1 MNNIRVFFLLA
12 IFLAFPNHTFA
23 SVIYQEDW
31 YLAIEKKDSVAQ
43 YKIAEAYSPLTKND
57 SYHCQ
62 TNQLYFSHQN
72 KKLSGCRDKSAD
84 KYIEFLTKSAENL
97 YPIAQKDLGIAYITG
112 ELVPKDIKKG
122 LYWLERAAS
131 PISDKAKFRIVEGTF
146 WLAQPNGKKFGVG
159 EAHYWLGLLYHEGT
173 EVKAD
178 YAKAIKH
185 YKIASKSTD
194 WEVDNLAQYQLY
206 KLYQDKLNDP
216 KKSLYWLEK
225 TANNIGKF
233 ADEQTLETP
242 TKMVSYFLGGGQPDG
257 SKLDTPN
264 YLWAAKWLLKV
275 VEQSNIPKESK
286 QKAAFQLGW
295 FYLNGLGVEK
305 DIGEAIKYYHLG
317 MYQDDLTNYQMNLTE
332 YKDITSSTD
341 ISLQNQFLHQVIT
354 PFYINKFD
362 TAKAQKVI
370 DAVFANNPKDKEV
383 FYEKLIENL
392 VETLQVESYD
402 FLYQLESIPL
412 LLKLAKQQGIAYGFY
427 RDARNIQGKTTDEL
441 MALYQSALKIDPNNP
456 TVLYQFGTL
465 YDFILEDEKTAI
477 TYYQHAAKL
486 GNSKANY
493 RLGVIYYLGKGVE
506 KSYHEAWQYLDL
518 AAKQDYQPAQDF
530 LITID
535 KSHPE
540 FDWLTTQYLNHR
552 QVYRSPTV
560 MVDGVD
566 WLQTQ
571 SEVNQNDKATYHKI
585 KHDSNGNGLKTY
597 QGCKAALSLA
607 AGGDIFAQDELLSQ
621 MDKKRDSFICTPKK
635 ELLFNWID
643 SSNKNDHKKAF
654 LKVKYY
660 KMSGQYKEFHAML
673 KAQVTNNNPYA
684 IFELAQQQVMVN
696 LPNNVVLP
704 YIKTLLKSGSPAAA
718 KLLVFYYENINI
730 DMLQHTKSI
739 LLLNDLRWYYLDSEI
754 NEYYQN
760 NKFSKYFYA
769 DSKLTSS
776 DIYKMWFELAQM
788 HEQGKEIPQ
797 NKVLA
802 LVWYRLLVEYNQ
814 TQATTKVA
822 QISAQLTE
830 EQQAEVNNILS
841 NYRNLYRFLP
851 LTHLDINE

>member
-57 SYHCQ
+57 SYYCQ
-62 TNQLYFSHQN
+62 TDQLYFSHHD

-97 YPIAQKDLGIAYITG
+97 YPIAQKDLGIAYIKG

-131 PISDKAKFRIVEGTF
+131 PIPDKAKFRIVEGTF
-146 WLAQPNGKKFGVG
+146 WLAQPNGKKIGVG

-185 YKIASKSTD
+185 YKIASTSTD
-194 WEVDNLAQYQLY
+194 WGFYNLAQYQLY

-216 KKSLYWLEK
+216 KKSLYWLEN
-225 TANNIGKF
+225 TANNTGKF
-233 ADEQTLETP
+233 VDEKTLETS
-242 TKMVSYFLGGGQPDG
+242 MQMANYFLEGGQPDG

-275 VEQSNIPKESK
+275 AEQSNISKESK
-286 QKAAFQLGW
+286 QIAAFQLGW

-317 MYQDDLTNYQMNLTE
+317 MYQDDLTDYQMNLKK
-332 YKDITSSTD
+332 YKYVTSSTD
-341 ISLQNQFLHQVIT
+341 MSLQNQFLHQVIT
-354 PFYINKFD
+354 PFYINNFD
-362 TAKAQKVI
+362 IAKAQKVI
-370 DAVFANNPKDKEV
+370 DVVFADNPKDKEV
-383 FYEKLIENL
+383 FYEKLIEDL
-392 VETLQVESYD
+392 VETLQVESYALLRE
-402 FLYQLESIPL
+402 FESIPL
-412 LLKLAKQQGIAYGFY
+412 LLKLAQQQEIAYGFY
-427 RDARNIQGKTTDEL
+427 RDARNIEGKTTNEL
-441 MALYQSALKIDPNNP
+441 IDLYQSALKIEPNNP

-477 TYYQHAAKL
+477 TYYQRAAEL

-493 RLGVIYYLGKGVE
+493 RLGIIYYLGKGVE
-506 KSYHEAWQYLDL
+506 QSYHEAWQYLDL
-518 AAKQDYQPAQDF
+518 AAKQGYQPAQYF

-540 FDWLTTQYLNHR
+540 FDWLTTQYLNHQ
-552 QVYRSPTV
+552 QVYHSPTV
-560 MVDGVD
+560 MVDGMD

-571 SEVNQNDKATYHKI
+571 SEENQNDKATYHQI
-585 KHDSNGNGLKTY
+585 RHDSNGNGLKTY

-607 AGGDIFAQDELLSQ
+607 ANGDTFAQGELLSQ
-621 MDKKRDSFICTPKK
+621 MNNGANSFICTPKK
-635 ELLFNWID
+635 ELLFSWID
-643 SSNKNDHKKAF
+643 SSNKNDKKKAF
-654 LKVKYY
+654 LKTQYY
-660 KMSGQYKEFHAML
+660 KLSKQYEQFHTML
-673 KAQVTNNNPYA
+673 KAQVAANNPYA
-684 IFELAQQQVMVN
+684 IFELAQKQVT
-696 LPNNVVLP
+696 LPNNTVLP
-704 YIKTLLKSGSPAAA
+704 YLKTSLKSGSPAAA
-718 KLLVFYYENINI
+718 GLLAFYYDNTNINTFEYTKLVL
-730 DMLQHTKSI
+730 LQ
-739 LLLNDLRWYYLDSEI
+739 NDLSQYHLDPEI
-754 NEYYQN
+754 SEYYQKN
-760 NKFSKYFYA
+760 RFSKYFYA
-769 DSKLTSS
+769 NLKLSS
-776 DIYKMWFELAQM
+776 TDIYKIWFELAQM

-797 NKVLA
+797 NNVLA

-814 TQATTKVA
+814 TKATTKVA

-841 NYRNLYRFLP
+841 KYRNLYRFLP